1 VKGGIMDEKV
11 GDVINRYVNLRDS
24 LKEWKKEVEIEEAAR
39 KKVLEELEVK
49 LLIKAD
55 EDGVESFKTIYGTAF
70 KSLTEHYR
78 IANWPSFIEYVKKT
92 DNFALLQKRVT
103 KTVAKEVHVETGLL
117 PDGLDYYSEFTMN
130 VRRPTKKKGEED

>member
-1 VKGGIMDEKV
+1 MDEKV
-11 GDVINRYVNLRDS
+11 SDVIKMYVDLRDS
-24 LKEWKKEVEIEEAAR
+24 LKQWQKEVSSEEAAR

-55 EDGVESFKTIYGTAF
+55 EDGVDSFKTPYGTAF

-78 IANWPSFIEYVKKT
+78 IADWPTFVEFVKET

-103 KTVAKEVHVETGLL
+103 KTVAKEVHEETGIL
-117 PDGLDYYSEFTMN
+117 PLGLDYYSEYTIN